1 MFLPPDPYLYRDLPK
16 VLASLPETSLTREE
30 RQRLEAR
37 MAQNRTSRLYCQ
49 ALCWVG
55 ERLVRL
61 GMNLLVRYGTATT
74 PTLQQIPK
82 V

>member
-1 MFLPPDPYLYRDLPK
+1 MFLPPDPDFYRDVPK
-16 VLASLPETSLTREE
+16 VLANLPETTLTREE

-55 ERLVRL
+55 GRLVRW
-61 GMNLLVRYGTATT
+61 GMNLLERYGTATT
-74 PTLQQIPK
+74 STLQQIPK